1 MIKREQDMDTA
12 ARLVGSCPSRVFLIA
27 MFALLALCACERRQI
42 GERGAADER
51 STTRTAVAEERVDDA
66 DFERQNHPREA
77 EADSSNEA
85 VLLAVVSSRL
95 ESNLAGRHAPR
106 KKVFVALQTSWQN
119 IHPKQE
125 VEKSKLE
132 GKRDHTLG
140 VGGFARRETADDREY
155 VEVDV
160 AYKIPSLRDHVYLL
174 ADGVAYALDEG
185 TEPIEG
191 GIDPNSELVIDKQG
205 EVKDL
210 DLLFLVPDDAE
221 HLALQLL
228 DYSYGHILVPVRG
241 KIKRARG
248 DGRPPKGCI
257 DEKATEDLEIATR
270 DIEFSDAYGG
280 RQAGPGRTFAVVDLV
295 GKSLSRGGEMGNVLE
310 IDPTQYLWVTTDGG
324 FMYYAQPCNGTGGGP
339 IRFTPEVFQHQT
351 VAFLVPDTADRLR
364 LGVRERNRVVE
375 LDVTERRPKEM
386 PRARAQQTDGDVM
399 EVLFFASRRQAHQVI
414 LDLGLRPLAEERG
427 LEIQPSAQFILVAG
441 ERELR
446 MDAGATEALPHPPP
460 RPFIVPPGI
469 PVRFEL
475 AFTTDDTP
483 TGLRVKGFRSETRI
497 ELE

>member
-1 MIKREQDMDTA
+1 MALTTRANSLRSSTSLMLA
-12 ARLVGSCPSRVFLIA
+12 ACTVLWVGG
-27 MFALLALCACERRQI
+27 CERRQI
-42 GERGAADER
+42 GSR
-51 STTRTAVAEERVDDA
+51 SESS
-66 DFERQNHPREA
+66 RQPPVREA
-77 EADSSNEA
+77 TKDDRTPSTDGERASNAATGGDGSSNKAIRLE
-85 VLLAVVSSRL
+85 VVS
-95 ESNLAGRHAPR
+95 ESVEASLGGTRAPDGM
-106 KKVFVALQTSWQN
+106 VFAALQARLCN
-119 IHPKQE
+119 IHPKQSI
-125 VEKSKLE
+125 EKSKLE
-132 GKRDHTLG
+132 GKRDHTQG
-140 VGGFARRETADDREY
+140 VGGFARGETAADREY

-160 AYKIPSLRDHVYLL
+160 AYKIPRLRDHLYLL
-174 ADGVAYALDEG
+174 VDGVAYALAHTTDTHRAVDPSSEMV
-185 TEPIEG
+185 IELQG
-191 GIDPNSELVIDKQG
+191 DTKEIELVFAIP
-205 EVKDL
+205 E
-210 DLLFLVPDDAE
+210 DAD
-221 HLALQLL
+221 HTALQLL
-228 DYSYGHILVPVRG
+228 DYTNGHVLVPVRG
-241 KIKRARG
+241 KVKRARG

-280 RQAGPGRTFAVVDLV
+280 RQAGPGRTFAVVDLA
-295 GKSLSRGGEMGNVLE
+295 GKSLSRGGEMGNVVE

-324 FMYYAQPCNGTGGGP
+324 FMYYAQPCNGAGGGP

-364 LGVRERNRVVE
+364 LGVRERNQVVE

-399 EVLFFASRRQAHQVI
+399 EVLFFSSRRQAHQVI

-460 RPFIVPPGI
+460 RPFIVPPGT